1 MAPLPL
7 LHPRSNDF
15 KPIPTTYSSLNG
27 PPPGQI
33 AGIVLGSVAGFIL
46 IAYLLYTTCSGSVT
60 LISDNES
67 VSEIE
72 VRRRKRRGS
81 RSSRGTP
88 VVERIVVQERTER
101 RTGSRMSGRSRSV
114 GSVEEVVVIEE
125 GSPPP
130 PSRRSRSQRGGFR
143 EVDPREFGG
152 GGRPMREVRRERR

>member
-7 LHPRSNDF
+7 HPRDDF
-15 KPIPTTYSSLNG
+15 KSIPTTYSSLNG
-27 PPPGQI
+27 PSPGQI

-46 IAYLLYTTCSGSVT
+46 IAYLIYTTCSGSVT

-88 VVERIVVQERTER
+88 VVGRIVVQERTER
-101 RTGSRMSGRSRSV
+101 RMGSARSARSRSV

-130 PSRRSRSQRGGFR
+130 RRSRSQRGGAFR

>member
-7 LHPRSNDF
+7 HPRDEF
-15 KPIPTTYSSLNG
+15 KAIPTTYSSLNG
-27 PPPGQI
+27 PSPGQT

-46 IAYLLYTTCSGSVT
+46 IAWLIYTSCGGSATIIADDETV
-60 LISDNES
+60 SS
-67 VSEIE
+67 VEL
-72 VRRRKRRGS
+72 RRRKRRGS

-88 VVERIVVQERTER
+88 VVERIIVQERTER
-101 RTGSRMSGRSRSV
+101 RTGSRMSGRSRSL

-130 PSRRSRSQRGGFR
+130 RRSRSQRGGGYR

-152 GGRPMREVRRERR
+152 GGAPMREVRRPRR

>member
-7 LHPRSNDF
+7 HPRSDDF
-15 KPIPTTYSSLNG
+15 KSIPTTYSSLNG
-27 PPPGQI
+27 PSPGQI

-46 IAYLLYTTCSGSVT
+46 IAYLIYTTCSGSVS

-101 RTGSRMSGRSRSV
+101 RMGSARSARSARSRSV

-130 PSRRSRSQRGGFR
+130 RRSRSQRGGGVR

-152 GGRPMREVRRERR
+152 GEADEGG

>member
-1 MAPLPL
+1 MAPLP
-7 LHPRSNDF
+7 HPSTNDIT
-15 KPIPTTYSSLNG
+15 PIPTTYSSLNG

-33 AGIVLGSVAGFIL
+33 AGIVLGSVFGFIL
-46 IAYLLYTTCSGSVT
+46 IAYLLYTTCSGSAV
-60 LISDNES
+60 LISDAET
-67 VSEIE
+67 VSEVE

-101 RTGSRMSGRSRSV
+101 RMGSGRSQRSRSV

-130 PSRRSRSQRGGFR
+130 RRSRSQRGGGYR

>member
-7 LHPRSNDF
+7 HPRSDNF

-33 AGIVLGSVAGFIL
+33 VGIVLGSVAGFIL

-67 VSEIE
+67 VSETE

-101 RTGSRMSGRSRSV
+101 RTGSRMSGRSRSA

-125 GSPPP
+125 GSPP

-152 GGRPMREVRRERR
+152 GRRPMREVRRERR

>member
-7 LHPRSNDF
+7 HPRDDF

-33 AGIVLGSVAGFIL
+33 AGIVLGSVFGFIL
-46 IAYLLYTTCSGSVT
+46 LAYLIYMTCSGSAI
-60 LISDNES
+60 LISDDET
-67 VSEIE
+67 VSEVE
-72 VRRRKRRGS
+72 VRRRKRRGG

-101 RTGSRMSGRSRSV
+101 RTGSRISGRSRSL
-114 GSVEEVVVIEE
+114 GSVEEVVVIVE

-130 PSRRSRSQRGGFR
+130 PRRSRSQ
-143 EVDPREFGG
+143 EGG
-152 GGRPMREVRRERR
+152 GLGRLIRGSLGVGGCR